1 MTDSINTFKSNPYGQ
16 KSIDMADASYNS
28 FVKPVLPYAQRPYGL
43 VAPYVAKAD
52 QVASSGLTKVD
63 ETFPIVKE
71 DTQKIKSTV
80 FDYAFY
86 PFKLAGESKD
96 YVFKTYDSEYKKC
109 GGDGYVSGGKA
120 MITTSLVVTS
130 DSLAWFSSFLG
141 QKKEQSKDVMQ
152 EKSGQAKS
160 VAKDKTGN

>member
-1 MTDSINTFKSNPYGQ
+1 M
-16 KSIDMADASYNS
+16 
-28 FVKPVLPYAQRPYGL
+28 
-43 VAPYVAKAD
+43 
-52 QVASSGLTKVD
+52 
-63 ETFPIVKE
+63 KE

-109 GGDGYVSGGKA
+109 GGDGYISGGKA

-130 DSLAWFSSFLG
+130 DSLAWLSGFLG
-141 QKKEQSKDVMQ
+141 QKKEQTKDIVQEKSGQANSFVQ

-160 VAKDKTGN
+160 MAKEKTGN